1 MHYALTA
8 LSKNSSF
15 RTAPRPYLVLDRDWV
30 IRAVNDRYLEV
41 TGQHPDDLL
50 DTFLFTAFP
59 DNPGDETPDGTRNL
73 AASLD
78 SAMRSSQRRYMLVQ
92 RYDVPR
98 AGPGTGF
105 VLKYWSPV
113 NDPIRDDLSG
123 RAVGVLHSVEDVTPV
138 WAPMLGHAAVPAED
152 AGADPDQRADPA
164 LREALIRLAMDRNEL
179 ARKQLTLEVTQLQ
192 EALQSRV
199 IIEQAKG
206 VLMATEQLPP
216 QAAFELLR
224 RRARS
229 SQRRLRDLAEQI
241 VRAAYG
247 GSAIRR
253 DPTM

>member
-8 LSKNSSF
+8 LSKNASF
-15 RTAPRPYLVLDRDWV
+15 QTAPRPYLVLDRDWV
-30 IRAVNDRYLEV
+30 IRAVNHRYLEV
-41 TGQHPDDLL
+41 TGQQLDDLL
-50 DTFLFTAFP
+50 GTFLFTAFP
-59 DNPGDETPDGTRNL
+59 DNPGNETADGSRNL

-78 SAMRSSQRRYMLVQ
+78 SVMRSSQRRYMLVQ

-98 AGPGTGF
+98 AAPETGF

-138 WAPMLGHAAVPAED
+138 WAPMLGHPAVPAEE
-152 AGADPDQRADPA
+152 AGADADQPADPA
-164 LREALIRLAMDRNEL
+164 LRESLIRLAMDRNEM
-179 ARKQLTLEVTQLQ
+179 ARQQLTLEVTQLQ
-192 EALQSRV
+192 EALESRV

-206 VLMATEQLPP
+206 VLMAKEQLPP

-241 VRAAYG
+241 VHAAHG
-247 GSAIRR
+247 GSASMQDRS
-253 DPTM
+253 